1 MFLYVT
7 NEGESRL
14 SAWAM
19 IDDTPGDFIW
29 WVLPWGTEEANL
41 LERTMQI

>member
-14 SAWAM
+14 SARAM

-29 WVLPWGTEEANL
+29 WVLPRGTEEANL

>member
-1 MFLYVT
+1 MFSYVT
-7 NEGESRL
+7 NEGENRL
-14 SAWAM
+14 SANV

-29 WVLPWGTEEANL
+29 WVLPRGTEEANL